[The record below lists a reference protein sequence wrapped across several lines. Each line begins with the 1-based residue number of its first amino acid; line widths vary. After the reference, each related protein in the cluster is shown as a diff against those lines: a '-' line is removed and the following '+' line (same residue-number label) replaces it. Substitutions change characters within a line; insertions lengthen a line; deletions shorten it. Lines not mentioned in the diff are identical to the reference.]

1 MRSSKITRK
10 TNETDIEL
18 KITLDGSG
26 NTDINTGIAFFDH
39 MLNSFAKHGS
49 FDLAVKARGDLT
61 VDDHHT
67 VEDVGIALGSAL
79 QKALGDKLG
88 IERFGEARV
97 PMDEA
102 LATVALDLSGRSSLY
117 FNYRDRE
124 VCTRV
129 FISNTDEDYKNY
141 CEPKYNNG
149 QRGKKSLIML
159 SPFKGTNQRIVIP
172 AEDRYWIKLTLKDI
186 NGNEIP
192 DNTSLLPCIEIGE
205 TRGSVPLD
213 RYKYGELKRDSGKL
227 IRQIH
232 IKQNEKLVIYIE
244 EDIER
249 IQSIDFEFAVDIC
262 EHVRSNKTPFASQ
275 KTGGF
280 NPQNTRHF
288 FESLTGNAGINAH
301 MDVTGENDH
310 HKAEALFKAFGIAL
324 KRAVKISGTGVP
336 STKGVL

>member
-1 MRSSKITRK
+1 MRESKVSRK
-10 TNETDIEL
+10 TNETDIEI
-18 KITLDGSG
+18 KINLDGSG
-26 NTDINTGIAFFDH
+26 NTDINTGIPFFDH

-49 FDLAVKARGDLT
+49 FDLKVSARGDLT

-67 VEDVGIALGSAL
+67 VEDVGIALGTVLS
-79 QKALGDKLG
+79 KALGDKKG
-88 IERFGEARV
+88 IERFGEASV

-102 LATVALDLSGRSSLY
+102 LATVALDLSGRGSLY
-117 FNYRDRE
+117 FNYSVIE
-124 VCTRV
+124 VCARV

-141 CEPKYNNG
+141 CEPKYNG
-149 QRGKKSLIML
+149 QREKKSLIML

-192 DNTSLLPCIEIGE
+192 DNTSLLPCIETGF
-205 TRGSVPLD
+205 TGGSVPLD

-262 EHVRSNKTPFASQ
+262 EQVRSNKTHFASQ
-275 KTGGF
+275 TTGGF

-310 HKAEALFKAFGIAL
+310 HKIEALFKGFGIAL
-324 KRAVKISGTGVP
+324 KRAVRISGSGVP